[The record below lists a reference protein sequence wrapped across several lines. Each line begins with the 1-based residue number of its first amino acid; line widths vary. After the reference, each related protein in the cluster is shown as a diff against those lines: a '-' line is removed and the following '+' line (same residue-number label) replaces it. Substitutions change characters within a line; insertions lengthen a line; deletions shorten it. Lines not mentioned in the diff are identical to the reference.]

1 MELSVWI
8 TYFIA
13 TIILSLSPGP
23 GVFSSISSGLHHG
36 FRLGLWN
43 GVGMQAANM
52 ILVGIVSLGLG
63 AILLAS
69 ETLFALVKWLG
80 VAYLVYLGVV
90 TWRAPARGFQDNP
103 HDEAQTARDVFLRGF
118 FVNITNPKGI
128 IFFAAILPQ
137 FIDVARPQLQQ
148 YAILAATTFAVD
160 LVAMMGLHGARGEGA
175 ARDARPGPAALGE
188 PRPRRRLRGGRRGA
202 GELPESGFG
211 RMTLSQPFPGR
222 GSNAGRVFVINNTEE
237 RT

>member
-1 MELSVWI
+1 MELSAWI

-69 ETLFALVKWLG
+69 ETLFTLVKWLG

-90 TWRAPARGFQDNP
+90 TWRAPARGFEDNP
-103 HDEAQTARDVFLRGF
+103 HDEARTPRDVFLRGF
-118 FVNITNPKGI
+118 FVNLTNPKGI

-137 FIDVARPQLQQ
+137 FIDVSRPQMAQ
-148 YAILAATTFAVD
+148 YLILAATTFAVD
-160 LVAMMGLHGARGEGA
+160 LVAMWGYTALA
-175 ARDARPGPAALGE
+175 ARVLRVMREPGHLRWVNRGLGGAFVAAGVALASF
-188 PRPRRRLRGGRRGA
+188 RRA
-202 GELPESGFG
+202 AS
-211 RMTLSQPFPGR
+211 
-222 GSNAGRVFVINNTEE
+222 AA
-237 RT
+237 

>member
-1 MELSVWI
+1 MDLSVWI

-160 LVAMMGLHGARGEGA
+160 LVVMMGYTALAAKVLRLMRDPGQLRWVNRGLGGAFVA
-175 ARDARPGPAALGE
+175 AGVALASFRRAAS
-188 PRPRRRLRGGRRGA
+188 A
-202 GELPESGFG
+202 
-211 RMTLSQPFPGR
+211 
-222 GSNAGRVFVINNTEE
+222 A
-237 RT
+237 

>member
-69 ETLFALVKWLG
+69 EALFALVKWLG
-80 VAYLVYLGVV
+80 VAYLVYLGAV

-118 FVNITNPKGI
+118 FVNMTNPKGI

-137 FIDVARPQLQQ
+137 FIDVARPQMPQ
-148 YAILAATTFAVD
+148 YAALAGTTFAVD
-160 LVAMMGLHGARGEGA
+160 LVAMWGYTALAAKVLRVMRDPGHLRWVNRGLGGAFVA
-175 ARDARPGPAALGE
+175 AGVALASFRRAAPAA
-188 PRPRRRLRGGRRGA
+188 
-202 GELPESGFG
+202 
-211 RMTLSQPFPGR
+211 
-222 GSNAGRVFVINNTEE
+222 
-237 RT
+237 

>member
-1 MELSVWI
+1 MMDLSTWI

-43 GVGMQAANM
+43 GVGMQAANL

-69 ETLFALVKWLG
+69 ETLFAGVKWLG
-80 VAYLVYLGVV
+80 VAYLIYLGIV
-90 TWRAPARGFQDNP
+90 TWRSPALGFEEDR
-103 HDEAQTARDVFLRGF
+103 DDRASTAREVFMRGF
-118 FVNITNPKGI
+118 FVNLTNPKGI

-137 FIDVARPQLQQ
+137 FVQVSKPQTTQ
-148 YAILAATTFAVD
+148 YAILAGTTFAVD
-160 LVAMMGLHGARGEGA
+160 LVVMMGYTALA
-175 ARDARPGPAALGE
+175 AKVLRVMKDPA
-188 PRPRRRLRGGRRGA
+188 RLRWVNRGLGGAFVAAGVALASFRRA
-202 GELPESGFG
+202 AF
-211 RMTLSQPFPGR
+211 
-222 GSNAGRVFVINNTEE
+222 AAI
-237 RT
+237 